1 MQNTQSTQKNKDLER
16 ADAEALIEDI
26 YKFRKEKAPDL
37 SIMETLIE
45 YSFHY
50 EIPLQELGNVI
61 SEHKIFV
68 GILEKELAREK
79 YIKLEEEEDNF
90 DEEEW

>member
-1 MQNTQSTQKNKDLER
+1 MQNTQKSRDLER
-16 ADAEALIEDI
+16 ADSEALIEDI
-26 YKFRKEKAPDL
+26 YRFKKEKAQNL

-45 YSFHY
+45 YSFQY

-68 GILEKELAREK
+68 GILEKELAKEK
-79 YIKLEEEEDNF
+79 YIRLEEEEDNF